1 MLSADMMKEIYFDNS
16 ATTALTPAV
25 KAAMCEAMECF
36 GNPSSLHARGTEAAL
51 ALRTA
56 RSEVGAALGE
66 RFLRE
71 GQLIFTSCGTEATAL
86 ALQGCAHAKAR
97 RTARTILT
105 TDSEHPSVEENL
117 KRLEAE
123 GFTVVRVSTKGG
135 VPDMQTVREHC
146 TRDLFMVSMML
157 VNNETGAEY
166 PVGEVFRAARAGN
179 PDCICHTDAVQG
191 FLKVPFTAKSLG
203 ADLIT
208 LSAHKI
214 HGPKGVG
221 ALYVAPEMLTK
232 KKIVPFLPG
241 GGQESG
247 LRSGTENTVGIAGFA
262 AAVREGTAH
271 FSADAARM
279 RAVSE
284 HLIAGLTER
293 GLRVN
298 LPPVRAPHIVSL
310 TLPDVKSETM
320 LHFLSERGIAVSSGS
335 ACSSHAKHPSRTL
348 LAFGLSPAQADCT
361 LRVSLSAE
369 NTMQEA
375 DALLA
380 ALDAGLASL
389 VRIHR

>member
-1 MLSADMMKEIYFDNS
+1 MMKEIYFDNS
-16 ATTALTPAV
+16 ATTALLPAV
-25 KAAMCEAMECF
+25 KTAMCEAMERY
-36 GNPSSLHARGTEAAL
+36 GNPSSLHAKGTEAAL
-51 ALRTA
+51 ALRAA
-56 RSEVGAALGE
+56 RREVGAALGE
-66 RFLRE
+66 GFLRD
-71 GQLIFTSCGTEATAL
+71 GQLVFTSCGTEATAL

-97 RTARTILT
+97 RTANTILS

-123 GFTVVRVSTKGG
+123 GFSVVRVPTKGG
-135 VPDMQTVREHC
+135 ALNMDAVREHC
-146 TRDLFMVSMML
+146 TKDLFMVSMML
-157 VNNETGAEY
+157 VNNETGARY
-166 PVGEVFRAARAGN
+166 PVEEVFRAARRAN

-221 ALYVAPEMLTK
+221 ALYIAPEMLTR

-241 GGQESG
+241 GGQEFG

-262 AAVREGTAH
+262 AAVKHGFAGFR
-271 FSADAARM
+271 ADAAQM
-279 RAVSE
+279 LAVSE
-284 HLIAGLTER
+284 CLIAGLASR
-293 GLRVN
+293 GIRVN

-310 TLPDVKSETM
+310 TLPDIKSETM

-348 LAFGLSPAQADCT
+348 TAFGLSAAEADCT
-361 LRVSLSAE
+361 LRVSLSGE
-369 NTMQEA
+369 NTADEA
-375 DALLA
+375 EALLA
-380 ALDAGLASL
+380 ALDEGIATL
-389 VRIHR
+389 VRIRH